1 MLLRLWNVL
10 SVLALVLG
18 AEVITL
24 TESNFNQTSSG
35 TWFIKFYAPWC
46 GHCQSLAPIWDELA
60 VVVGESVSIAKL
72 DATVESNIAS
82 VFEVA
87 GYPTLRLLDSGN
99 VYDFSGK
106 RDIESLKEFALGGFK
121 QTTASPAP
129 KFDPQDSDVISLCDD
144 DFSATVSA
152 LQDTGDQNWL
162 VEFYAPWCGACK
174 ALSPVWEKVATELKG
189 TLPVAKV
196 DATKCTKLKDRFG
209 INGFPTIFLF
219 HKGRQYEFRGN
230 RIFEPLVQWA
240 KGEFKQGRSLP
251 VPPEDS
257 RSIKEEEQDAESDVI
272 VLKDSN
278 FEDEVQMGFKE
289 TWFIE
294 FYAVWCGHCKQLKP
308 VWELLAT
315 DLKGKVKVAKMEA
328 NQNLETSKRFAV
340 NAFPTIVVV
349 HQGNYYEY
357 SGARMLADLKAFAN
371 GGFKNVTAAP
381 LTFAVKGLGQELH
394 ILDDS
399 TFEHDTQVATGA
411 TTGDWFVMFG
421 SEYCKACLLLKPT
434 WAYIAKELQGTVN
447 VAIIEAPTSPET
459 STRFGINAYP
469 TMLFF
474 SHGKVYRYNGTR
486 TVSSLVSFAR
496 KESEEF
502 STALPFKVQPPLD
515 LSMRLQVRFGWLLQE
530 MLRLF
535 EFNTVVSV
543 GLLGTGV
550 IFGVV
555 TAYVFVGLL
564 WGSKKSKQN

>member
-1 MLLRLWNVL
+1 MLLRLWLL
-10 SVLALVLG
+10 SSFLSLAAL
-18 AEVITL
+18 AEVVTL
-24 TESNFNQTSSG
+24 NEGNFNRTSSG

-46 GHCQSLAPIWDELA
+46 GHCQSLAPIWDELS
-60 VVVGESVSIAKL
+60 VVIGEGVFVAKI
-72 DATVESNIAS
+72 DATVETNIAS

-87 GYPTLRLLDSGN
+87 GYPTLRLLDSGK
-99 VYDFSGK
+99 VYDYSGK
-106 RDIESLKEFALGGFK
+106 RDLDSLKEFALGGFK
-121 QTTASPAP
+121 ETSGSPAP
-129 KFDPQDSDVISLCDD
+129 KFDSQESDVITLCDD
-144 DFSATVSA
+144 DFSSTVTA
-152 LQDTGDQNWL
+152 LQPSGEQDWL

-189 TLPVAKV
+189 TIQVAKV
-196 DATKCTKLKDRFG
+196 DATKCTKMKDRFA
-209 INGFPTIFLF
+209 INGFPTVFLF

-240 KGEFKQGRSLP
+240 KGEYKQGRSLP

-257 RSIKEEEQDAESDVI
+257 KSVKEEEQDPESDVI

-278 FEDEVQMGFKE
+278 FEQEVQMGFKE

-349 HQGNYYEY
+349 DQGNYYEY
-357 SGARMLADLKAFAN
+357 SGARMLADLKNFAI
-371 GGFKNVTAAP
+371 GGFKNATAAP

-394 ILDDS
+394 ILDDA

-434 WAYIAKELQGTVN
+434 WAYIAKELQGEVN
-447 VAIIEAPTSPET
+447 VAIIEAPNNPET
-459 STRFGINAYP
+459 SSRFGITAYP

-486 TVSSLVSFAR
+486 TVSGLVSFAR
-496 KESEEF
+496 KQNDEF
-502 STALPFKVQPPLD
+502 SSTLPFKVQPPLD

-530 MLRLF
+530 MLKLYQ
-535 EFNTVVSV
+535 FNMVVALALVVS
-543 GLLGTGV
+543 G
-550 IFGVV
+550 IFFGVV
-555 TAYVFVGLL
+555 GAYVLVGLL
-564 WGSKKSKQN
+564 WGSKKPKQS